1 MDILGKVKSNLKKFV
16 PSALKK
22 RFGMAHRKHR
32 HGHARRRR

>member
-1 MDILGKVKSNLKKFV
+1 MGIVAKIKSNLGKFV

-22 RFGMAHRKHR
+22 RYGESKRR